1 MRRCFYIAATI
12 VVGLIVTI
20 ILVSVREIAKHQ
32 PPMRDKTQ
40 QAEAVELSST
50 PIQTPV
56 EITAT
61 EPTPE
66 PEIIAGRAFSENT
79 PPLLESVPL
88 DTRTQWQIYEL
99 CENDNSL
106 FAAAMA
112 IANQES
118 SFDPGVTGDGGR
130 SVGMMRIQFR
140 FHVDRIER
148 LGVTDLTDP
157 VQNAAVGIDYIKE
170 LCREFNI
177 RPDSHILYVAYT
189 YGPSGA
195 RALFS
200 KGIYSTSYSWNA
212 VTLHDQYLN
221 EIEHG

>member
-99 CENDNSL
+99 C
-106 FAAAMA
+106 
-112 IANQES
+112 
-118 SFDPGVTGDGGR
+118 
-130 SVGMMRIQFR
+130 
-140 FHVDRIER
+140 
-148 LGVTDLTDP
+148 
-157 VQNAAVGIDYIKE
+157 
-170 LCREFNI
+170 
-177 RPDSHILYVAYT
+177 
-189 YGPSGA
+189 
-195 RALFS
+195 
-200 KGIYSTSYSWNA
+200 
-212 VTLHDQYLN
+212 
-221 EIEHG
+221 